1 MIPKTIHYI
10 WFGGNPLTPLAERC
24 IASWR
29 EFCPDYEIVR
39 WDESNFDGG
48 NNRYFQEALTAKKWA
63 FASDYARL
71 KILVENGG
79 FYMDTDVQVLKPL
92 DRFLSDEALSGFE
105 TESRISTGLM
115 ACRDSFPLFERL
127 LHDYDDRR
135 FIKPNGQPDLTTNVT
150 LITQACLE
158 EGLILNGE
166 KQTVAGFT
174 LYPKDWFCPK
184 DWLTKEIRLTENSHA
199 IHHFDGS
206 WATGGTRLKN
216 GLMRMVGPK
225 GVAAVKR
232 VLGR

>member
-71 KILVENGG
+71 KILVENSG

>member
-105 TESRISTGLM
+105 TESRIPPGLI
-115 ACRDSFPLFERL
+115 ARRGLFPLFSRL